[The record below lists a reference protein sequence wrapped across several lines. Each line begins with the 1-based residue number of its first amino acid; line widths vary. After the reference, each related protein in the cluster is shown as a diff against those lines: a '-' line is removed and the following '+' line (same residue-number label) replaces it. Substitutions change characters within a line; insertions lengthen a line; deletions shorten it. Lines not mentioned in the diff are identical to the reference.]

1 MNISKTFPKIF
12 VDMKKLI
19 LWESSCWNISPEIV
33 MVWLIDSDEELL
45 EAKRNCFVANRT
57 FPGRRFAGCLSF
69 IKVGQGGVFR
79 KADASKN
86 RLQRRQ
92 GIHLIY

>member
-1 MNISKTFPKIF
+1 
-12 VDMKKLI
+12 MKKLI

-33 MVWLIDSDEELL
+33 VVWLIDSDEELL
-45 EAKRNCFVANRT
+45 AAKSNWFAVNMI
-57 FPGRRFAGCLSF
+57 FSGRRFAGFLLF

-86 RLQRRQ
+86 CLRRRQ
-92 GIHLIY
+92 LLDFEE